1 MNVLMRRL
9 CLQHGMTSLIWAS
22 GRGHSEI
29 AAALLNAGANPN
41 AADKVSELTV
51 GTPHCFVTEMCLG
64 RGGEGDRARRRVY
77 VVDMYEGV
85 AVRSAFVWLVR
96 MNCRSNQIVVC
107 TFQYGT
113 TSLVWAA
120 RKGHVKV
127 IHTLLAQGA
136 DVNIAGTV
144 SYRQ

>member
-41 AADKVSELTV
+41 AADKVSERTV
-51 GTPHCFVTEMCLG
+51 GIPHCFVTEMCLG
-64 RGGEGDRARRRVY
+64 RGRDRGRGRVY

-96 MNCRSNQIVVC
+96 MKCCSNQIVVC

-120 RKGHVKV
+120 RKGHLKV
-127 IHTLLAQGA
+127 IQTLLAQGA

>member
-41 AADKVSELTV
+41 AADKVSERTV
-51 GTPHCFVTEMCLG
+51 GIPHCFVTEMCLG
-64 RGGEGDRARRRVY
+64 RGRVY

-96 MNCRSNQIVVC
+96 MKCCYNQIVVC

-120 RKGHVKV
+120 RKGHLKV
-127 IHTLLAQGA
+127 IQTLLAQGA

>member
-51 GTPHCFVTEMCLG
+51 GIP
-64 RGGEGDRARRRVY
+64 
-77 VVDMYEGV
+77 
-85 AVRSAFVWLVR
+85 RSPLP
-96 MNCRSNQIVVC
+96 
-107 TFQYGT
+107 
-113 TSLVWAA
+113 
-120 RKGHVKV
+120 
-127 IHTLLAQGA
+127 GA
-136 DVNIAGTV
+136 SIYTV
-144 SYRQ
+144 SVSQPMPRLSYF